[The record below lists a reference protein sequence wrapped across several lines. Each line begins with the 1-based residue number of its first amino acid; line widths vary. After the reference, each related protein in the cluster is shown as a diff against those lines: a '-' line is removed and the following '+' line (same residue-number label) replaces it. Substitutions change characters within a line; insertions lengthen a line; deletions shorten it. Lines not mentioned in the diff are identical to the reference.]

1 MSPASVSCLPALPP
15 ATPFRHQPRRPSE
28 TRRVS
33 IPLQEKPRWRQ
44 RRSCAKSARSRRRAR
59 PSLGPCG
66 SVHCTFPADG
76 TCRSPPRSTG
86 GRNHVS
92 NVLPTLAFGAV
103 VHRWFGQLSL
113 TLIIVFSIML
123 AMYDPLDPDNETP
136 GNKFISV
143 TEKVFT
149 VFFTIEV
156 RCQLLLVW
164 LPAAFGVRKVARLT
178 PAFVRPCRCWWSG
191 SRKGSAGTLEIPGIP
206 WTGSSWLSGTWR

>member
-1 MSPASVSCLPALPP
+1 MEAAAKLREERAEQKAREAQLGPVRKCALYISRRWYVPQPAEIHRRP
-15 ATPFRHQPRRPSE
+15 QPRLE
-28 TRRVS
+28 CLTR
-33 IPLQEKPRWRQ
+33 
-44 RRSCAKSARSRRRAR
+44 
-59 PSLGPCG
+59 
-66 SVHCTFPADG
+66 
-76 TCRSPPRSTG
+76 
-86 GRNHVS
+86 
-92 NVLPTLAFGAV
+92 AFGTV
-103 VHRWFGQLSL
+103 VCVHRWFGQLSL

-164 LPAAFGVRKVARLT
+164 LPAAFGVRNVARLT

>member
-1 MSPASVSCLPALPP
+1 MIRVKNESGIRKAAVEAAAKLREERAEQKAREAQLGSVRKCALY
-15 ATPFRHQPRRPSE
+15 
-28 TRRVS
+28 
-33 IPLQEKPRWRQ
+33 I
-44 RRSCAKSARSRRRAR
+44 SRRW
-59 PSLGPCG
+59 
-66 SVHCTFPADG
+66 
-76 TCRSPPRSTG
+76 
-86 GRNHVS
+86 
-92 NVLPTLAFGAV
+92 
-103 VHRWFGQLSL
+103 WFGQLSL

-164 LPAAFGVRKVARLT
+164 LPAAFGVRNVARLT

-206 WTGSSWLSGTWR
+206 WTGSSWLSGT

>member
-1 MSPASVSCLPALPP
+1 
-15 ATPFRHQPRRPSE
+15 
-28 TRRVS
+28 
-33 IPLQEKPRWRQ
+33 
-44 RRSCAKSARSRRRAR
+44 
-59 PSLGPCG
+59 
-66 SVHCTFPADG
+66 
-76 TCRSPPRSTG
+76 
-86 GRNHVS
+86 
-92 NVLPTLAFGAV
+92 

-164 LPAAFGVRKVARLT
+164 LPAAFGVRNVARLT